1 MSGNTMKGSAGTAR
15 AAGASARSTL
25 IVAFAIAAIVFVLDQ
40 LSKLWAENTLEH
52 NVAQPLVGDILKLRL
67 IYNSGAAFGLGGSIT
82 PIITGVQIGI
92 ALAVIVVLVRSVRSR
107 AWAIS
112 LSLLLGGALGNIVD
126 RLFRDP
132 GPLTGHVV
140 DFLELPHWPIFNV
153 ADIAVTSGAVLLV
166 LLTLVNVPLDAGEKI
181 EVNE

>member
-1 MSGNTMKGSAGTAR
+1 MNGSVGSAR

-25 IVAFAIAAIVFVLDQ
+25 FAAFGIAAIVFVLDQ
-40 LSKLWAENTLEH
+40 LSKVWAENTLDH
-52 NVAQPLVGDILKLRL
+52 NVAEPLIGDIVQLRL

-92 ALAVIVVLVRSVRSR
+92 AIAVIVVLVRSVRSY
-107 AWAIS
+107 AWMVS

-126 RLFRDP
+126 RLFRAP

-153 ADIAVTSGAVLLV
+153 ADIAVTTGAVLLV
-166 LLTLVNVPLDAGEKI
+166 VLTLANVPLDPRDKS
-181 EVNE
+181 EVRA

>member
-1 MSGNTMKGSAGTAR
+1 MKGSAGTAR

-25 IVAFAIAAIVFVLDQ
+25 IVAFVIAAIVFVLDQ

-52 NVAQPLVGDILKLRL
+52 NVAQPLVGDILKLCL
-67 IYNSGAAFGLGGSIT
+67 IYNSGAAFGLGSSIT

-112 LSLLLGGALGNIVD
+112 FSLLLGGALGNIVD

-181 EVNE
+181 EASE

>member
-1 MSGNTMKGSAGTAR
+1 MKGSAGTAR

-25 IVAFAIAAIVFVLDQ
+25 IVAFAIATIVFVLDQ

-82 PIITGVQIGI
+82 PIITGVQLGI
-92 ALAVIVVLVRSVRSR
+92 ALAVVFVLVRSVRSR

-132 GPLTGHVV
+132 GPRTGHVV

-153 ADIAVTSGAVLLV
+153 ADIAVTSGAGLLV
-166 LLTLVNVPLDAGEKI
+166 LLTLVNVPLDAGEKV
-181 EVNE
+181 EVSE

>member
-1 MSGNTMKGSAGTAR
+1 MMKGSAGTAR

-25 IVAFAIAAIVFVLDQ
+25 IVAFVIAAIVFVLDQ

-52 NVAQPLVGDILKLRL
+52 NVAKPLVGDILKLRL

-92 ALAVIVVLVRSVRSR
+92 ALAVVVVLVRSVRSR

-132 GPLTGHVV
+132 GPLTGRVV

-166 LLTLVNVPLDAGEKI
+166 ILTLVNAPLEAGEKI

>member
-1 MSGNTMKGSAGTAR
+1 MKGSAGTAR

-25 IVAFAIAAIVFVLDQ
+25 IVAFVIATIVFVLDQ

-107 AWAIS
+107 AWTIS

-166 LLTLVNVPLDAGEKI
+166 LLTLVNVPLDAGEKV
-181 EVNE
+181 EVSE

>member
-1 MSGNTMKGSAGTAR
+1 MKGSAGTAR

-25 IVAFAIAAIVFVLDQ
+25 IVAFAIATIVFVLDQ

-92 ALAVIVVLVRSVRSR
+92 ALAVVFVLVRSVRSR

-132 GPLTGHVV
+132 GPLT
-140 DFLELPHWPIFNV
+140 
-153 ADIAVTSGAVLLV
+153 VTLSISSSSRTGRS
-166 LLTLVNVPLDAGEKI
+166 LTSRTSPSRVEPVCSCSSPLSTSRWMRGRRSR
-181 EVNE
+181 

>member
-1 MSGNTMKGSAGTAR
+1 MMKGSAGTAR

-25 IVAFAIAAIVFVLDQ
+25 IVAFVIAAIVFVLDQ

-52 NVAQPLVGDILKLRL
+52 NVAKPLVGDILKLRL

-92 ALAVIVVLVRSVRSR
+92 ALAVVVVLVRSVRSR

-132 GPLTGHVV
+132 GPLTGRVV

-166 LLTLVNVPLDAGEKI
+166 ILTLVNAPFEAGEKI